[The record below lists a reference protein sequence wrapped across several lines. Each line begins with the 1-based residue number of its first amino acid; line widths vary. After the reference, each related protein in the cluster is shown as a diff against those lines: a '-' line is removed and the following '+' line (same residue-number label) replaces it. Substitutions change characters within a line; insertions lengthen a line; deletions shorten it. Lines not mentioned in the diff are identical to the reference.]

1 MSLKISLLT
10 NKDYYNLT
18 LDAATDLINLGERFT
33 TIPNILM
40 RVFSGFIF
48 DIYGRRLTIYWFII
62 LSGFAIVCTPLVA
75 PSQSLFMLCICI
87 ISLFMTPATMSPLTQ
102 DYVIPE
108 DQGKALAIGQ
118 MGLALGVVMSLTVLF
133 TFIVKLDP
141 IVGWGILATILISWG
156 LITLGIISEPPEGL
170 K

>member
-1 MSLKISLLT
+1 
-10 NKDYYNLT
+10 
-18 LDAATDLINLGERFT
+18 
-33 TIPNILM
+33 
-40 RVFSGFIF
+40 
-48 DIYGRRLTIYWFII
+48 
-62 LSGFAIVCTPLVA
+62 
-75 PSQSLFMLCICI
+75 
-87 ISLFMTPATMSPLTQ
+87 MTPATMSPLTQ

-141 IVGWGILATILISWG
+141 IVGWGILALILISWG